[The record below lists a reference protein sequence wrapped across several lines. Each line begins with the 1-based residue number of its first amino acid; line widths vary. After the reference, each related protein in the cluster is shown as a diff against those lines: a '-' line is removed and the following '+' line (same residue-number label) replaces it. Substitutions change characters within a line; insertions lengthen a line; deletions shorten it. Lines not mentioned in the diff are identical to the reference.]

1 MIAKPT
7 PPKKL
12 GTPPGT
18 PKIPDYIWPAAPLS
32 GFKELWAHSLFVKF
46 LVVSVALH
54 IFAISTIT
62 FSKPVREMWNK
73 HQTMEVVL
81 VNSATKSKPTKAEVL
96 AQANL
101 DGGGNVDEDRK
112 ASTPLPKLPKPEA
125 QTQLA
130 AEQKK
135 REELEQQVQKLV
147 AQTKAEKPVPKEA
160 PEPQPTPPKVE
171 TTPTAAQLL
180 DRSLELMQLEAQIQK
195 DIEAYQ
201 KRPRK
206 HFVGSRA
213 EEYRFARYIED
224 WRLKVERIGNLNY
237 PEAARREKLYGALLM
252 TVAIK
257 SDGSIH
263 EVKIDRSSGHR
274 ILDAA
279 AEKIVA
285 MGAPYSEF
293 PADIKRDV
301 DILYITRTW
310 SFTRDNALE
319 TRYAPR

>member
-1 MIAKPT
+1 MTLTKT
-7 PPKKL
+7 PAPLKTL
-12 GTPPGT
+12 EAPPGT
-18 PKIPDYIWPAAPLS
+18 PKIPDYVWAAAPLN

-46 LVVSVALH
+46 LVISATLH
-54 IFAISTIT
+54 AFAISTIT
-62 FSKPVREMWNK
+62 FSKPVRELWNK
-73 HQTMEVVL
+73 HQTMDVVL
-81 VNSATKSKPTKAEVL
+81 VNSATKAKPAKAEML

-112 ASTPLPKLPKPEA
+112 AGTPLPKLPKPE
-125 QTQLA
+125 TQLA
-130 AEQKK
+130 AAQKE
-135 REELEQQVQKLV
+135 REELEKQVKKLL
-147 AQTKAEKPVPKEA
+147 AQAKSEKPVEKET
-160 PEPQPTPPKVE
+160 PEPKRQPPKTE
-171 TTPTAAQLL
+171 TPTATQML
-180 DRSLELMQLEAQIQK
+180 DRSLELIQIEARIQK
-195 DIEAYQ
+195 DIETYQ

-224 WRLKVERIGNLNY
+224 WRSKVERIGNLNY
-237 PEAARREKLYGALLM
+237 PEAARREKLYGALML

-263 EVKIDRSSGHR
+263 EITVDRSSGHR

-279 AEKIVA
+279 AQKIVE
-285 MGAPYSEF
+285 MGAPYANF
-293 PADIKRDV
+293 PDDIKRDA